1 MGNSM
6 GKWAI
11 NLLLSTLIDSAK
23 QLGAF
28 LVKTWGVWVNQLAA
42 VWLLL
47 SLVPVTDQ
55 GFTSLYWYNY
65 GNTILHKI
73 HMLLHKF

>member
-1 MGNSM
+1 M

-11 NLLLSTLIDSAK
+11 NLLSHLIDSAK

-47 SLVPVTDQ
+47 S
-55 GFTSLYWYNY
+55 
-65 GNTILHKI
+65 
-73 HMLLHKF
+73 